1 MPWQVEQRGL
11 EPVPPD
17 ERHLRPRSILWTWL
31 AANIGVLGVSL
42 GSGLV
47 SGLGLNLWQA
57 VIVTVVGTMGAFA
70 FVALV
75 SIAGPL
81 SGAPTLVASRATF
94 GVRGNR
100 APAVV
105 SWLVL
110 TGLEVMMATTSTFAI
125 ANIAEILGFPSG
137 PLLDLP
143 VALVLIAGV
152 TAAAYVGH
160 SLIMWMQKWL
170 GWVLGGLTA
179 ALCAVAVTTVDWP
192 VVMAAPAADFA
203 AVLGGIGVVAAGTGV
218 SWMSA
223 GADYTRY
230 LDRTQ
235 SKKSLFA
242 VTIIGAVVPVAV
254 LVLTGTSL
262 ALGNDQAT
270 GIALPDWLL
279 IPYLIVAVLG
289 MLTSATLALYSS
301 GLSLQAVGVPG
312 SRPRVAAANGAL
324 VAVVT
329 MVVVGARATS
339 GDDAVLAGLTA
350 VIGVL
355 AVPLV
360 AWVGV
365 FGLDLLLRRDV
376 FTPDLTVSGPES
388 DYWFRRGFHVP
399 AVASWIVGSVAGLL
413 CVTVAV
419 GPTVWFSGPLA
430 DTWLGRNSLGWLVAG
445 IAASAVYWVLEPL
458 TRSPGAPGR
467 AHPSS

>member
-1 MPWQVEQRGL
+1 MPA
-11 EPVPPD
+11 D
-17 ERHLRPRSILWTWL
+17 ERHLRPASILWTWL

-47 SGLGLNLWQA
+47 SGLGLNLWQTA
-57 VIVTVVGTMGAFA
+57 IVTVVGALGAFA

-125 ANIAEILGFPSG
+125 ANIAEILGLPSG

-143 VALVLIAGV
+143 VALVLVAGV
-152 TAAAYVGH
+152 TVAAYFGH
-160 SLIMWMQKWL
+160 SVIMWMQKWL
-170 GWVLGGLTA
+170 GWALGGLTA
-179 ALCAVAVTTVDWP
+179 VLCVVAATTVDWP
-192 VVMAAPAADFA
+192 VVLAAPAGDFA
-203 AVLGGIGVVAAGTGV
+203 AVLAGIGVVAAGTGV
-218 SWMSA
+218 SWMST

-230 LDRTQ
+230 LNRKEP
-235 SKKSLFA
+235 KKTLFG
-242 VTIIGAVVPVAV
+242 VTLIGAVVPVLV

-262 ALGNDQAT
+262 ALGNDQAA

-289 MLTSATLALYSS
+289 MLTSANLALYSS

-312 SRPRVAAANGAL
+312 SRPRIVVANAGL

-329 MVVVGARATS
+329 MAVVGAKATS
-339 GDDAVLAGLTA
+339 GDDTVVAGLTT

-376 FTPDLTVSGPES
+376 FTPDLTASGPES

-399 AVASWIVGSVAGLL
+399 AFAAWIVGSVAGLL

-419 GPTVWFSGPLA
+419 GSTVWFAGPLA

-467 AHPSS
+467 AHHSD